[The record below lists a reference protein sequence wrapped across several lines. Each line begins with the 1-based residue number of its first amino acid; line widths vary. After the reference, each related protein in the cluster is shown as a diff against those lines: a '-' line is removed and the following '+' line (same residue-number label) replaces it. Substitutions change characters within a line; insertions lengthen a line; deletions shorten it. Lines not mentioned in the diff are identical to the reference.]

1 MRIRDFIKGKI
12 QEAEDIL
19 KYESCVVIK
28 QNSDNQT
35 VVKVYFD
42 YSGNSDMHIVRSFDG
57 TGTQINHP
65 SRSVTVPT
73 HLYHTQNIPVD
84 PTDSLNSIA
93 PILDIIPQITS
104 YQSNNSSYATQNSEK
119 SHELAQKNQELAEK
133 NQEVSQ
139 KSQEVAQKSQ
149 EVAQKKWEVSQKNQ
163 EIAQKNRE
171 ITEVQQKIAGLQS
184 QENSLQSQI
193 NSFQIGDNI
202 KALNAK
208 QKAHILQKLW
218 GNGDADSVSVI
229 NAIKQYGFD
238 PHYVHK
244 NGQSLTQLA
253 LSKNDTALFDL
264 LIANKI
270 DFNISNANLT
280 IFKLVLDSGNSN
292 FISKMFAT
300 GQDFTKSLLDV
311 VLKDDA
317 VMLDKIF
324 SHKAEL
330 SQVSYS
336 GYSLLQLAL
345 KHGCYKSAE
354 QILRSNP
361 QAINQLT
368 TKGMS
373 ALQLAVLT
381 DDKPGIELLKKFG
394 ANFELEL
401 KNAISKN
408 YGKNVTKIL
417 ETNPELLN
425 KLEAQGNS
433 PLYHALLQ
441 NKLAIAESLLNK
453 GADSKIVMQKALAEN
468 NLQMVKDL
476 VALNADSA
484 ELVISD
490 NKPALY
496 LALEQDTT
504 EIAKLLLKTSNLMSV
519 VRLSADKAQANI
531 AIKLIK
537 LEPSLLANLAQI
549 ENSKVIEKLLE
560 DSGFI
565 SLVESLADNNGNNL
579 LHLACKNNNHQLA
592 TEILEKNHIDVNK
605 QNSEGKT
612 VFHIL
617 LENSA
622 DFAEKSQLAE
632 VLLKHHPDIHV
643 SDTSGHT
650 PIDLAVEHYA
660 GILAMFYQ
668 QNLMGDSAHTDLN

>member
-1 MRIRDFIKGKI
+1 MRIRDFINSKI
-12 QEAEDIL
+12 NEVENTEFWRPWETRNYAMTGGEVCDNIRWCEL
-19 KYESCVVIK
+19 RSVLSEIK
-28 QNSDNQT
+28 VLPIIERIWHIKDNPC
-35 VVKVYFD
+35 
-42 YSGNSDMHIVRSFDG
+42 VRSEIR
-57 TGTQINHP
+57 QYIANKLAINVD
-65 SRSVTVPT
+65 RINTDIK
-73 HLYHTQNIPVD
+73 IPVGNFNSRQGVGD
-84 PTDSLNSIA
+84 FREASYVKNSPLDIPKIKELMFWTGEEVGSRWDIYNIGYNYREPAPEVANSILNEIA
-93 PILDIIPQITS
+93 PILDIISEISS
-104 YQSNNSSYATQNSEK
+104 YQSSNSGYLRQIPQKTQEIARNESQASQKEQ
-119 SHELAQKNQELAEK
+119 EIAQKERQ
-133 NQEVSQ
+133 VSQ
-139 KSQEVAQKSQ
+139 KSQEVARKEQ
-149 EVAQKKWEVSQKNQ
+149 EVSQKNQ

-368 TKGMS
+368 TKGLS

-401 KNAISKN
+401 KNAISQN
-408 YGKNVTKIL
+408 YGKNVTKIS

-453 GADSKIVMQKALAEN
+453 GADSKIVIQKALAEN
-468 NLQMVKDL
+468 NLQMIKDL
-476 VALNADSA
+476 VALNADSTQ
-484 ELVISD
+484 LIISD
-490 NKPALY
+490 SKNALY
-496 LALEQDTT
+496 L
-504 EIAKLLLKTSNLMSV
+504 
-519 VRLSADKAQANI
+519 
-531 AIKLIK
+531 
-537 LEPSLLANLAQI
+537 
-549 ENSKVIEKLLE
+549 
-560 DSGFI
+560 
-565 SLVESLADNNGNNL
+565 
-579 LHLACKNNNHQLA
+579 H
-592 TEILEKNHIDVNK
+592 
-605 QNSEGKT
+605 
-612 VFHIL
+612 
-617 LENSA
+617 
-622 DFAEKSQLAE
+622 
-632 VLLKHHPDIHV
+632 
-643 SDTSGHT
+643 
-650 PIDLAVEHYA
+650 
-660 GILAMFYQ
+660 
-668 QNLMGDSAHTDLN
+668 